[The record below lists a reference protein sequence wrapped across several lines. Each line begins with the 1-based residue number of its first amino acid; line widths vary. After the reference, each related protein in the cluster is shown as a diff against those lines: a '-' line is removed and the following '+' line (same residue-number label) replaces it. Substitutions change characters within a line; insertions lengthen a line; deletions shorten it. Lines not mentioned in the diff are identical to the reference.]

1 MENCQVTNDSYIKMK
16 GVLLY
21 GIRTNR
27 KIPLSPAKEADGER
41 DT

>member
-1 MENCQVTNDSYIKMK
+1 
-16 GVLLY
+16 VLLY